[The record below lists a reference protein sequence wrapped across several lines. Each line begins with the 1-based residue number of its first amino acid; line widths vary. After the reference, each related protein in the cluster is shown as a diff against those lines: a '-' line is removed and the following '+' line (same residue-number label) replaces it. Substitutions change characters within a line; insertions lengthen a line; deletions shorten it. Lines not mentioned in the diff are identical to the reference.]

1 MSLHDPFGH
10 FKHKLWPKEMS
21 GVKLAISFP
30 TTKSRESPQ
39 FIHVQVTCDI
49 PIEVFDKDYNFS
61 IDLISMGGLHAKL
74 WVPKVARVLV
84 VGISRLP
91 FGSPETK

>member
-1 MSLHDPFGH
+1 
-10 FKHKLWPKEMS
+10 
-21 GVKLAISFP
+21 VA
-30 TTKSRESPQ
+30 
-39 FIHVQVTCDI
+39 CDI
-49 PIEVFDKDYNFS
+49 PIEVFDKDYNFA

-91 FGSPETK
+91 LGSPGTK